1 MYNGK
6 SKYINHK
13 HDTIKHL
20 LLNGVISIDYVKL
33 KESITDLLT
42 KGLSRELI
50 IKENELKVFK
60 DERV

>member
-1 MYNGK
+1 
-6 SKYINHK
+6 
-13 HDTIKHL
+13 L

>member
-6 SKYINHK
+6 SKYIHHK

-50 IKENELKVFK
+50 INENELKVFK

>member
-6 SKYINHK
+6 SKHIHDK

-20 LLNGVISIDYVKL
+20 LNVVISIDYVKL
-33 KESITDLLT
+33 KENITDLLI
-42 KGLSRELI
+42 KGLLRELI

>member
-6 SKYINHK
+6 STHIHDK

-20 LLNGVISIDYVKL
+20 LNVVISIDYVKL
-33 KESITDLLT
+33 KENITDLLT
-42 KGLSRELI
+42 KGLLRELI